1 MKNKGFSLIILL
13 LFPLVLNAQ
22 ELYIDVVTNAI
33 LAKYANTIKKGQN
46 DTNEKLTQLEKA
58 QAFVSSQLVIVNDI
72 QDKVY
77 KGLKE
82 VSGTL
87 QNGLQVKSILRE
99 LDYCRKY
106 SKNIKDL
113 ALRHPQYTPFAE
125 RATRKAYERI
135 LRIGTDVSSIITSGD
150 TNLATAGDRYKLL
163 FNIEKNVERLSVELI
178 SIQLALENVERVG
191 FWRSLNPFQGY
202 INTDKNIV
210 ENIMSRYKDNF

>member
-1 MKNKGFSLIILL
+1 MKNKWFSLIIF
-13 LFPLVLNAQ
+13 LFPFMLSAQ
-22 ELYIDVVTNAI
+22 ELYVDVATD
-33 LAKYANTIKKGQN
+33 LALANYAKNIKNGQN
-46 DTNEKLTQLEKA
+46 ETNEKLTKLEKA

-72 QDKVY
+72 QAKVY

-99 LDYCRKY
+99 LGYCRKY

-135 LRIGTDVSSIITSGD
+135 LKIGTDVSSIITSGD
-150 TNLATAGDRYKLL
+150 TNLATAGDRYKIL

-202 INTDKNIV
+202 INTDKSIV
-210 ENIMSRYKDNF
+210 ENIMRRYKDNF

>member
-1 MKNKGFSLIILL
+1 MKNKWFSLVVL
-13 LFPLVLNAQ
+13 LFPLMLNAQ

-33 LAKYANTIKKGQN
+33 LSVYAKAIKKGQN
-46 DTNEKLTQLEKA
+46 DTNDKLTQLEKA

-87 QNGLQVKSILRE
+87 SNGIQIKNIYE
-99 LDYCRKY
+99 QLDRCRKY

-113 ALRHPQYTPFAE
+113 VMRHPQYAIFGEAAARE
-125 RATRKAYERI
+125 SYQRI
-135 LRIGTDVSSIITSGD
+135 LQIGTNATNIITSSE

-163 FNIEKNVERLSVELI
+163 FEIEQDVRDLSI
-178 SIQLALENVERVG
+178 SLLGIQIALENAERVG
-191 FWRSLNPFQGY
+191 FWKSINPFQGY
-202 INTDKNIV
+202 INTDKDIV
-210 ENIMSRYKDNF
+210 RNIMDKYKKRF